1 MSEWKPY
8 IIEQLKADHKT
19 AISIGP
25 FGSRMKSDC
34 YQNSGI
40 PVIRGNNITDLPGFF
55 GEFVFI
61 SEEKAQELE
70 SSRVYKGDL
79 VFPHRGNIGEVGIVT
94 GHQHDEY
101 VMSTSLMKLTCN
113 EEIAL
118 PWFLYYF
125 FKSNQGRRKLLE
137 NASQVGTPGIATPLA
152 SLKSIKV
159 FLPKIDEQEQIVDIL
174 FHLDRKIENLRR
186 QNETLERIAQ
196 TLFKH
201 WFVDFE
207 FPNADGKPYKSSG
220 GAMVRSELGEIPV
233 GWCVGTLEECLEN
246 LIDNRGKTP
255 EFFDSG
261 IPALSAKF
269 VKGGDLVN
277 RDSFNYVSY
286 ELFDQSEKL
295 EVGDVILTSEAPLGE
310 TYFIARE
317 TRYYPAQRVF
327 ALRAN
332 PEVVSSSYLNY
343 WLSSSMGQFSLKRR
357 ASGSTVQG
365 IKQSE
370 LYQCEVIIPNKE
382 IQDLASVALTTILIK
397 KEMDSDQMQTLTK
410 TRDALLPKLM
420 SGQLRIGG

>member
-101 VMSTSLMKLTCN
+101 VMSSSLMKLTCN

-137 NASQVGTPGIATPLA
+137 NASQVGTPGIATPLT

-159 FLPKIDEQEQIVDIL
+159 FLPRVDEQEQIVDIL
-174 FHLDRKIENLRR
+174 FYLERKIENLRK

-201 WFVDFE
+201 WFIDFE
-207 FPNADGKPYKSSG
+207 FPNEDGKPYRSSG
-220 GAMVRSELGEIPV
+220 GEMVRSELGEIPV
-233 GWCVGTLEECLEN
+233 GWRVGKLKDITEVINGRAYKQTEFREEGTPIVRIQN
-246 LIDNRGKTP
+246 LTGKGQIVYS
-255 EFFDSG
+255 DL
-261 IPALSAKF
+261 ALDRKKYISK
-269 VKGGDLVN
+269 GDLIYAWSATFGPYIWRGVKSIYHYHIWN
-277 RDSFNYVSY
+277 MNCFNPAFKYYLYIHLKNVSDRVKNQGTGSIFTHITK
-286 ELFDQSEKL
+286 ELMESQALLIPENTVMERWHDVAKSVFEK
-295 EVGDVILTSEAPLGE
+295 IM
-310 TYFIARE
+310 
-317 TRYYPAQRVF
+317 
-327 ALRAN
+327 
-332 PEVVSSSYLNY
+332 LNY
-343 WLSSSMGQFSLKRR
+343 EQ
-357 ASGSTVQG
+357 
-365 IKQSE
+365 IE
-370 LYQCEVIIPNKE
+370 
-382 IQDLASVALTTILIK
+382 
-397 KEMDSDQMQTLTK
+397 TLTK
-410 TRDALLPKLM
+410 TRDVLLPKLM
-420 SGQLRIGG
+420 SGKLRITE